1 MLEKKSIK
9 EKNNSQISTA
19 KLLIEPLIFEGQDG
33 KPLIPAMDFFAGPL
47 DPNIPLPP
55 IQPLGIEYEI
65 NWNEVDKK
73 VGKPVLPL
81 DYLSEISKQNASSP
95 ADKEET
101 STSETSSTGKLLPVL
116 PELFGESSI
125 PATEFA
131 KAMKEEEA
139 KHKPF
144 KVAQYFISMVFTR
157 IIDDKFYVYTGCSYV
172 QKSHLEIAR
181 MVISVCRHKFQL
193 PTSSFVDGVV
203 NMLLREP
210 DIYVPRENI
219 PDNLISFQ
227 NCVLDINSRKI
238 MKHSPDFL
246 TLYEIKG
253 KFLTNSVTTPVFDNF
268 LHVVTGGDIFLIER
282 IWQAIGYMLTP
293 DIKAKSL
300 FLFQGV
306 GNSGKSVLTNV
317 ILDLFSDNA
326 VFPLDINS
334 FSDKFALS
342 NLVGKAICSSP
353 DLPDKPLDE
362 RIVGKLK
369 QITGDDQMSSDVK
382 NKDHVKFKC
391 SAKLIIVTNHA
402 LLTKTKDDA
411 FYYRVCTIPFKYA
424 IPKEKQEFKL
434 KKKLIAE
441 KDGIITKAINAYF
454 RLIDN
459 GYIFAGNYQPN
470 EIVEYAEFPDMDFRM
485 KIFEFARNNF
495 VNNNAGIVF
504 IEDAF
509 NCFYNR
515 YGGITVNEFSSNFQ
529 QYVSEIYGA
538 KKSRKRRPGATN
550 PISCITGISFKEEDN
565 NDLQDI

>member
-1 MLEKKSIK
+1 MIESNQNKKENPNLQPK
-9 EKNNSQISTA
+9 V
-19 KLLIEPLIFEGQDG
+19 LVEPMIFEGQDG

-81 DYLSEISKQNASSP
+81 DYLSEISKQNASSL

-101 STSETSSTGKLLPVL
+101 STFETSSSGKLLQVSPKL
-116 PELFGESSI
+116 IKESSV
-125 PATEFA
+125 PVTEFA
-131 KAMKEEEA
+131 KAMNEEES

-144 KVAQYFISMVFTR
+144 KVARYFISIVFTR
-157 IIDDKFYVYTGCSYV
+157 IIDDKFYVYSGCSYV
-172 QKSHLEIAR
+172 QKTHLEIAR
-181 MVISVCRHKFQL
+181 KVVSVCRHKFQL

-203 NMLLREP
+203 NLILREP
-210 DIYVPRENI
+210 DIYVPKENI

-227 NCVLDINSRKI
+227 NCVLDINRRKI
-238 MKHSPDFL
+238 MHHSPDFL

-253 KFLTNSVTTPVFDNF
+253 KYLTNNVSTPVFDNF
-268 LHVVTGGDIFLIER
+268 LNTVTGGDMFLIER
-282 IWQAIGYMLTP
+282 IWQFIGYVLTP
-293 DIKAKSL
+293 DTNAKVF
-300 FLFQGV
+300 FLLQGV
-306 GNSGKSVLTNV
+306 GNSGKSVLVNL
-317 ILDLFSDNA
+317 ILCLFSENA
-326 VFPLDINS
+326 VFSLDINS
-334 FSDKFALS
+334 FADKFALS
-342 NLVGKAICSSP
+342 NLLGKAVCSSP
-353 DLPDKPLDE
+353 DLPNKPLDE
-362 RIVGKLK
+362 KIVGRLK
-369 QITGDDQMSSDVK
+369 QITGADQISSDVK
-382 NKDHVKFKC
+382 NKDYVKFKC
-391 SAKLIIVTNHA
+391 TAKLILATNHA
-402 LLTKTKDDA
+402 LLTKTNDDA
-411 FYYRVCTIPFKYA
+411 FYYRVCTIPFKYS
-424 IPKEKQEFKL
+424 IPKNEQDFTL
-434 KKKLIAE
+434 SQKLIAE

-454 RLIDN
+454 RLVDN

-509 NCFYNR
+509 NCFCNR

-529 QYVSEIYGA
+529 QYVSKIYGA

-550 PISCITGISFKEEDN
+550 PTSCIIGISFKEEDN
-565 NDLQDI
+565 NDI